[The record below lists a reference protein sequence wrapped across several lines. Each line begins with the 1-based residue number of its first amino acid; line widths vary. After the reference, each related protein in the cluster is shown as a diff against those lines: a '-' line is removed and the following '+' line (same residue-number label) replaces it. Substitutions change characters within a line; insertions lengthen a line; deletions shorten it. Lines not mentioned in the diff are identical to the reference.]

1 MESIDVE
8 HSSAQVWY
16 LDWGFSDLVD
26 LRSLLLFPDEV
37 WQYLPRA
44 LPCQLLADEISGM
57 KPCTVHASREI
68 PEVTLY
74 DCLG

>member
-44 LPCQLLADEISGM
+44 LPCQLLADEISGTY
-57 KPCTVHASREI
+57 TVLQDVMIASHALDGLEL
-68 PEVTLY
+68 EH
-74 DCLG
+74 